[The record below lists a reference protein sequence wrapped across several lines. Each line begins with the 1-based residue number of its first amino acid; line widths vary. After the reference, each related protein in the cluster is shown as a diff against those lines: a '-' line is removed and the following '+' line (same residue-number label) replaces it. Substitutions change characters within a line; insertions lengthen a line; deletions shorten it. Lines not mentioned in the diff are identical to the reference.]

1 MGGDHNACAAA
12 LQTSPNEGP
21 TFKIMS
27 YLYTDTIP
35 HMPRSASKRSIQRQM
50 DHVKKLEEKARSEKQ
65 ARQKA
70 ERDLRVLRRVRFRLD
85 DQTASVCASLK
96 LINHVS
102 P

>member
-1 MGGDHNACAAA
+1 M
-12 LQTSPNEGP
+12 
-21 TFKIMS
+21 I
-27 YLYTDTIP
+27 YTDTIP
-35 HMPRSASKRSIQRQM
+35 RMPRGSTRRSIVARM
-50 DHVKKLEEKARSEKQ
+50 SHVERLEAKAHAEKQ

-70 ERDLRVLRRVRFRLD
+70 ERDLRVLRRVAFRLS